1 MYILI
6 NKFNVLLL
14 SVTKIKMKQL
24 KYFSIILITLFNSA
38 CNGQVQSKSQID
50 KNTDEQSEERKIE
63 PYTYGAGDIVTNG
76 LLDKDGNMWFTTL
89 TEGVYKYN
97 GSKFINYTVKDGLC
111 SNKVNSVIEDK
122 DGLLWFATAKGLC
135 MYDGKTF
142 INYLLPK
149 ENPKD
154 VSPETGLPSRE
165 SPEILSLIQDKSGD
179 FWLGTLTKGA
189 YHFDGETF
197 TSYLKFKGRI
207 QPVDSVYNNVIQSI
221 VEDNAGNIWFTSQTH
236 GGITRYDGKS
246 FDNFTL
252 EDGFPDDMIFSSFKD
267 RDGNLWFGTLDQGVI
282 FYKDNSFQYFNES
295 DGLNNNMVS
304 CFYQDKTGKIWIGS
318 FRGSTVSW
326 YDKGKFTSV
335 PFDKDQELVEL
346 RFITEDTDGNVWFG
360 GRYGILY
367 RYDGKELKD
376 FTQAK
381 RKN

>member
-1 MYILI
+1 MI
-6 NKFNVLLL
+6 NQN
-14 SVTKIKMKQL
+14 
-24 KYFSIILITLFNSA
+24 KYFITLLILVFATSCNSQ
-38 CNGQVQSKSQID
+38 NQTKET
-50 KNTDEQSEERKIE
+50 KNKKLENDQELFFDNRPNPKNRD
-63 PYTYGAGDIVTNG
+63 AGDIVTNG

-111 SNKVNSVIEDK
+111 SNKVNSAIEDK

-135 MYDGKTF
+135 KYDGKTF
-142 INYLLPK
+142 INFQLPK

-189 YHFDGETF
+189 YHFDGKTF

-236 GGITRYDGKS
+236 GGITRYDGKT

-252 EDGFPDDMIFSSFKD
+252 EDGLPDDMIFSSFKD
-267 RDGNLWFGTLDQGVI
+267 RDGNLWFGTLDQGLI

-304 CFYQDKTGKIWIGS
+304 CFYQDKTGKLWIGS
-318 FRGSTVSW
+318 FRSSTVTW
-326 YDKGKFTSV
+326 FDEGKFTSV
-335 PFDKDQELVEL
+335 PFDKDQKLIEL
-346 RFITEDTDGNVWFG
+346 RFITEDKDGNVWFG
-360 GRYGILY
+360 GRYGLLW
-367 RYDGKELKD
+367 RYDGNELKD

>member
-1 MYILI
+1 M
-6 NKFNVLLL
+6 K
-14 SVTKIKMKQL
+14 KQL
-24 KYFSIILITLFNSA
+24 NYFLIIIALFNSS
-38 CNGQVQSKSQID
+38 CNGQVQTKSYID
-50 KNTDEQSEERKIE
+50 KNPDKHSSDKLIDEKIE
-63 PYTYGAGDIVTNG
+63 SFKYGAGDIVTNG

-111 SNKVNSVIEDK
+111 SNKVNSAIEDK

-135 MYDGKTF
+135 KYDGKTF
-142 INYLLPK
+142 INFQFPK

-154 VSPETGLPSRE
+154 VSPETELPSSE

-179 FWLGTLTKGA
+179 FWLGTFKGA
-189 YHFDGETF
+189 YHFDGKTF

-236 GGITRYDGKS
+236 GGITKYDGEV
-246 FDNFTL
+246 FTNYNL
-252 EDGFPDDMIFSSFKD
+252 KDGLPDDMIFSSFKD
-267 RDGNLWFGTLDQGVI
+267 ADGNLWFGTLDNGLI
-282 FYKDNSFQYFNES
+282 SYKNGDFSYFKEA
-295 DGLNNNMVS
+295 DWQMIS
-304 CFYQDKTGKIWIGS
+304 CFYQTPSGKLWVGS
-318 FRGSTVSW
+318 FREEPVLWFDGEKFNPVS
-326 YDKGKFTSV
+326 
-335 PFDKDQELVEL
+335 FDPNNKLVEL
-346 RFITEDTDGNVWFG
+346 RFMAEDKEGNIWFG

>member
-1 MYILI
+1 M
-6 NKFNVLLL
+6 K
-14 SVTKIKMKQL
+14 KQL
-24 KYFSIILITLFNSA
+24 NYFLIIIALFNSS
-38 CNGQVQSKSQID
+38 CNGQVQTKSYID
-50 KNTDEQSEERKIE
+50 KKPDKHSSDKLIDEKIE
-63 PYTYGAGDIVTNG
+63 SFKYGAGDIVTNG

-97 GSKFINYTVKDGLC
+97 GSKFINFTVKDGLC
-111 SNKVNSVIEDK
+111 SNKVNSAIEDK

-135 MYDGKTF
+135 KYDGKTF
-142 INYLLPK
+142 INFQLPK

-154 VSPETGLPSRE
+154 VSPETELPSSE

-179 FWLGTLTKGA
+179 FWLGTFKGA
-189 YHFDGETF
+189 YHFDGKTF

-236 GGITRYDGKS
+236 GGITKYDGEV
-246 FDNFTL
+246 FTNYNL
-252 EDGFPDDMIFSSFKD
+252 KDGLPDDMIFSSFKD
-267 RDGNLWFGTLDQGVI
+267 ADGNLWFGTLDNGLI
-282 FYKDNSFQYFNES
+282 SYKNGDFSYFKEA
-295 DGLNNNMVS
+295 DWQMIS
-304 CFYQDKTGKIWIGS
+304 CFYQTPSGKLWVGS
-318 FRGSTVSW
+318 FREEPVLWFDGEKFNPVS
-326 YDKGKFTSV
+326 
-335 PFDKDQELVEL
+335 FDPNNKLVEL
-346 RFITEDTDGNVWFG
+346 RFMAEDKEGNIWFG